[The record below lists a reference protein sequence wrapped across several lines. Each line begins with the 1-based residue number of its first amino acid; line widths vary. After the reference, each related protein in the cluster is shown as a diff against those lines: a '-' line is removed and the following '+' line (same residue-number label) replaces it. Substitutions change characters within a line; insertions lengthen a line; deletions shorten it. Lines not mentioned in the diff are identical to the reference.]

1 MPPAGTAIGGD
12 SDPFPVNIRRIRVND
27 AKLVFEDLS
36 LRPQFGARIHELNGV
51 ITGLASDRATRSR
64 IELDGRVDE
73 FGSARIRGELN
84 PFAPRANTDIGV
96 VFRNV
101 DLITAS
107 PYSMKFAGYK
117 IAAGKISLDLRYKVK
132 DSKLDGENKIVL
144 DQLTLGERVD
154 SPDALKLPLE
164 LAIAILK
171 DSDGRIDL
179 GLPVSG
185 SLDDPQ
191 FSYGAI
197 VWKALIN
204 VIGRIVTAPFRALGA
219 LFGGDGAKLESI
231 DFEPGSARLTPPERQ
246 KLRQVAQVLAK
257 RAQLKL
263 AVPGQFN
270 EAADAPVLRDKAMR
284 GEVLRRSGFKIVA
297 GEEPG
302 PLDLQD
308 RAQHVAL
315 RETLSARHGAPALAQ
330 LLAEAER
337 GALSAPA
344 TGGVLLA
351 KRDETPLW
359 RRALNVA
366 QGEPNLADPTAFYS
380 AIAARLS
387 ASQPLA
393 VDALARLGTAR
404 SQAIAA
410 ALMEAGI
417 DAARIDLAAPE
428 KTDAAGKMVP
438 LKLGLAAR

>member
-1 MPPAGTAIGGD
+1 ML
-12 SDPFPVNIRRIRVND
+12 RRPRVNNARLD
-27 AKLVFEDLS
+27 FEDLS
-36 LRPQFGARIHELNGV
+36 LRPRFGARIQELSGV
-51 ITGLASDRATRSR
+51 ITGLSTSPSTRSKL
-64 IELDGRVDE
+64 ELDGRVDE
-73 FGSARIRGELN
+73 FGLARIRGEFN
-84 PFAPRANTDIGV
+84 PFFPRLNTDV
-96 VFRNV
+96 SLVFKNV
-101 DLITAS
+101 DMTTAT
-107 PYSMKFAGYK
+107 PYAMKFAGYR
-117 IAAGKISLDLRYKVK
+117 IAAGKISLDLDYKVRNSQLEG
-132 DSKLDGENKIVL
+132 DNQMVL

-154 SPDALKLPLE
+154 SPDAIKLPLE
-164 LAIAILK
+164 LALEILK
-171 DSDGRIDL
+171 DSDGRTDL

-204 VIGRIVTAPFRALGA
+204 VIGRIVTAPFRALGS

-231 DFEPGSARLTPPERQ
+231 DFDPASAPLQPPERQ

-270 EAADAPVLRDKAMR
+270 EAADAPLLRDKAMR
-284 GEVLRRSGFKIVA
+284 SEILRRAGLRIGA

-302 PLDLQD
+302 PLDTQD
-308 RAQHVAL
+308 RAQRVAL
-315 RETLSARHGAPALAQ
+315 RETLSARHGATALAQ

-337 GALSAPA
+337 GALAAAAGGNAPIA
-344 TGGVLLA
+344 R
-351 KRDETPLW
+351 RDETPLW

-366 QGEPNLADPTAFYS
+366 QGEPNLADPAAFYT
-380 AIAARLS
+380 AIATRLA

-393 VDALARLGTAR
+393 ADALGRLGAER

-410 ALMEAGI
+410 ALKEAGI
-417 DAARIDLAAPE
+417 DAARIDLTAAE
-428 KTDAAGKMVP
+428 KTEAAGKMVP